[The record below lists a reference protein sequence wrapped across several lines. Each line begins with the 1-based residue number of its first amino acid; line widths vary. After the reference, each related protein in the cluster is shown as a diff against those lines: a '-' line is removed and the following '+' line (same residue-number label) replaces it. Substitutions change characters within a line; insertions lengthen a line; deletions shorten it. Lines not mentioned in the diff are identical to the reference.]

1 MCFRAVA
8 NASSSSQT
16 LFLNAS
22 INDYFL
28 ENNSPIAVT
37 PAEEIY
43 DPRKFVNYP
52 FWKGLIMNLKGGLE
66 VLASDGPSSIWKN
79 FNNFRKICEKPESK
93 GGEFNSPP
101 LFS

>member
-28 ENNSPIAVT
+28 ENNLPIAVT

-66 VLASDGPSSIWKN
+66 VLASDDPSSIWKN
-79 FNNFRKICEKPESK
+79 FNNFRKIKELNNP
-93 GGEFNSPP
+93 
-101 LFS
+101 